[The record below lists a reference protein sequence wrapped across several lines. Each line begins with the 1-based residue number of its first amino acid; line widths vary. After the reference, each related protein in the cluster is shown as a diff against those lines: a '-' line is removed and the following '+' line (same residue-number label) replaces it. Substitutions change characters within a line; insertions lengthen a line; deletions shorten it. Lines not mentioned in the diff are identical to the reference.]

1 MIAMKAYGQYC
12 PVAKGAEIFAE
23 RWMPLVLRE
32 LLRGSTRFNDLHRGV
47 PLMSRTLL
55 ACRLRQLE
63 EVGAIERKSAMHG
76 WEYHLTAA
84 GQAFAPVV
92 QQLGEW
98 GQRWFRSRFESTEL
112 DVGVLVWDMHF
123 SVKPGAFPGARCAVQ
138 FDFSGVSDARRAW
151 WLVCEGDVVDICPT
165 DPGFGIDLYV
175 ATDLQTMTRVWM
187 GEMPVAL
194 AIRTGLIELE
204 GRPEFRKCFERWLGL
219 SAYANIADSRD
230 HA

>member
-1 MIAMKAYGQYC
+1 MKAYGQYC

-98 GQRWFRSRFESTEL
+98 GQRWFRSRFEAAEL

-123 SVKPGAFPGARCAVQ
+123 SIKPGVHFPER
-138 FDFSGVSDARRAW
+138 DARSNSIFRS
-151 WLVCEGDVVDICPT
+151 VQCKT
-165 DPGFGIDLYV
+165 RMV
-175 ATDLQTMTRVWM
+175 A
-187 GEMPVAL
+187 
-194 AIRTGLIELE
+194 GLR
-204 GRPEFRKCFERWLGL
+204 G
-219 SAYANIADSRD
+219 
-230 HA
+230 